1 MSFEARPDH
10 PALAHRFFDAIAAG
24 ESELVASLA
33 TADCVIWHNYD
44 QRDKPFSEMVP
55 KLGAFR
61 KALAE
66 FAYQDRR
73 YSPLP
78 DGALALHTLYG
89 RRADGVHA
97 FVPVVVRLIIAG
109 DLIRRIEEYVDP
121 AGLAPLIAP
130 RP

>member
-1 MSFEARPDH
+1 MRSSSPTAAGKAISSAISDMESRRRFFRATPASIMRRPALSFEARPDH

-78 DGALALHTLYG
+78 DGALALH
-89 RRADGVHA
+89 
-97 FVPVVVRLIIAG
+97 
-109 DLIRRIEEYVDP
+109 
-121 AGLAPLIAP
+121 
-130 RP
+130 